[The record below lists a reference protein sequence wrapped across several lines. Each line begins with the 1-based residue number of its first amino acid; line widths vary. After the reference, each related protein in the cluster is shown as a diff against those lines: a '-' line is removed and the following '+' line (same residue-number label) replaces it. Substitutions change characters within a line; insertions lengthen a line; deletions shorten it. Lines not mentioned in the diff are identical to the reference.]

1 MKKMMMAVAGAAIA
15 LAGAAMADPAEGL
28 WQTEVD
34 DGAFAH
40 VRIATC
46 GNAVCGTIARTFNS
60 EGEYQSPN
68 IGRQI
73 VIDMVP
79 AGGGDYT
86 GSVWR
91 PSNDKIYVG
100 KMNVSGDALILKGC
114 VAGGLICASQGW
126 ARVGN

>member
-1 MKKMMMAVAGAAIA
+1 MKKIMMA
-15 LAGAAMADPAEGL
+15 LAGAAIGFAGAAAADPAEGI

-34 DGAFAH
+34 DGSFAH
-40 VRIATC
+40 VRIQTC
-46 GNAVCGTIARTFNS
+46 GNAVCGTIDRTFDNS
-60 EGEYQSPN
+60 GEYQSPN
-68 IGRQI
+68 IGKQI

-79 AGGGDYT
+79 VGNGAYE

-100 KMNVSGDALILKGC
+100 KMTVSGDALVLKGC

-126 ARVGN
+126 ARVGG

>member
-1 MKKMMMAVAGAAIA
+1 MNRAIMAIAGALVAFAGAVA
-15 LAGAAMADPAEGL
+15 ADPAEGV

-40 VRIATC
+40 VRIAPC

-60 EGEYQSPN
+60 DGEYQSEN

-79 AGGGDYT
+79 QGGGDYE

-100 KMNVSGDALILKGC
+100 KMNVTGDSLILRGC

-126 ARVGN
+126 ARVGG

>member
-1 MKKMMMAVAGAAIA
+1 MKKMLMVVSAAVLAMAGAAA
-15 LAGAAMADPAEGL
+15 ADPAEGL

-34 DGAFAH
+34 DGNFAH

-46 GNAVCGTIARTFNS
+46 GAAVCGTIERTFNGS
-60 EGEYQSPN
+60 GEYASAN

-73 VIDMVP
+73 VIDMAP
-79 AGGGDYT
+79 TGGGDYE

-91 PSNDKIYVG
+91 PSNDKTYVG

-114 VAGGLICASQGW
+114 VAGGLLCASQGW
-126 ARVGN
+126 ARIGG